1 MITSNK
7 QTSNHNLMTVK
18 ETSELLRIPIPTV
31 YYHIKKGTIPT
42 IRIGGRWRI
51 LRDRLNSEFLK
62 IVPDDH
68 FDMKQTNDEQEFI
81 DAMVDKVIQALR
93 LKILQRN

>member
-1 MITSNK
+1 MINYNN

-18 ETSELLRIPIPTV
+18 ETSELLHIPIPTV

-62 IVPDDH
+62 IIPDNH
-68 FDMKQTNDEQEFI
+68 FEMKQTIDEQEFI
-81 DAMVDKVIQALR
+81 NAMADKIILALK

>member
-1 MITSNK
+1 MITIDK
-7 QTSNHNLMTVK
+7 PTALHNLMTVK

-31 YYHIKKGTIPT
+31 YYHIRKGSIPT

-62 IVPDDH
+62 IVPEDH
-68 FDMKQTNDEQEFI
+68 FEVKQTDDENAFI
-81 DAMVDKVIQALR
+81 NAMADKVIQALKFKA
-93 LKILQRN
+93 LHSF

>member
-1 MITSNK
+1 
-7 QTSNHNLMTVK
+7 MTVK

-31 YYHIKKGTIPT
+31 YYHIRKGSIPT

-62 IVPDDH
+62 IIPEDH
-68 FDMKQTNDEQEFI
+68 FAVKETSTEQEFI
-81 DAMVDKVIQALR
+81 NAMADKVIQAL
-93 LKILQRN
+93 KFKASHIF

>member
-1 MITSNK
+1 MTTSNNP
-7 QTSNHNLMTVK
+7 SSDHNLMTVK
-18 ETSELLRIPIPTV
+18 ETSELLRIPVPTV

-62 IVPDDH
+62 IIPDNH
-68 FDMKQTNDEQEFI
+68 FEMKQTNDEQEFI
-81 DAMVDKVIQALR
+81 NAMVDKFIQALK
-93 LKILQRN
+93 LKILQSN